1 MHAHASIFTFHFSV
15 CRNDPTSRTFFFSF
29 FLFDQNKSHARRSSF
44 FFSPSPGLEIVTYQ
58 RVHARAM
65 TSQATTAGSTDER
78 YNKKNFFVCLLF
90 SMSAYIKKKWN
101 RDPNPTEKCEQKK
114 KKREKEEDFLVY
126 QQFPFFTAGEVNAHN
141 SPDVD
146 TIFTKRISIQTARSR
161 SKSIN
166 SGRATQKKKRY
177 I

>member
-44 FFSPSPGLEIVTYQ
+44 FFFPESGTRDRHVPKSS
-58 RVHARAM
+58 R
-65 TSQATTAGSTDER
+65 TSDDVSSKTAGSTDER